1 MLNKILSKIQAG
13 LKAPKGQ
20 LNKFGNY
27 HYRSCE
33 DIVEAVKPLLHG
45 EDVALL
51 MSDEIVQVGT
61 RIYVKATVTIS
72 HGESNISV
80 TAYAREAEDKKGM
93 DDSQITGAAS
103 SYARKYALN
112 GLFAIDDTK
121 DADTDEHKAVTGD
134 SSKGKTPAVEP
145 EMGGSTPPTPT
156 KDGDTVILYIEE
168 IKRKE
173 GINAKTKK
181 PWASWTLKVG
191 NSKWGTFSKTIARD
205 AEKAKAIGKPVEVVF
220 TTKEFVL
227 GKSSNEIVS
236 LRIMDE
242 AIEK

>member
-33 DIVEAVKPLLHG
+33 DIVEAVKPLLHC

-51 MSDEIVQVGT
+51 MSDEIVQVGS

-72 HGESNISV
+72 HGESTLSV

-121 DADTDEHKAVTGD
+121 DADTNEHKEATKEVA
-134 SSKGKTPAVEP
+134 KTPAATPSSSPKKDEIPEFSDAAEP
-145 EMGGSTPPTPT
+145 LTFEELKEKILATTALPHLKNVWVKYKADIEILSEDEKKRLTAVKDAKKKELSGGD
-156 KDGDTVILYIEE
+156 K
-168 IKRKE
+168 
-173 GINAKTKK
+173 
-181 PWASWTLKVG
+181 
-191 NSKWGTFSKTIARD
+191 
-205 AEKAKAIGKPVEVVF
+205 
-220 TTKEFVL
+220 
-227 GKSSNEIVS
+227 
-236 LRIMDE
+236 
-242 AIEK
+242 